1 MVVIG
6 RFLTLTTKNAT
17 LLSGILFYSWAP
29 HGEMQWLSV
38 GLLMVDQLNC
48 HVLRLNIEQ
57 EGHVPELSA
66 LGQVS
71 N

>member
-1 MVVIG
+1 
-6 RFLTLTTKNAT
+6 
-17 LLSGILFYSWAP
+17 
-29 HGEMQWLSV
+29 MQWLSV